1 MRVPGNR
8 VRGDAGGRREFSR
21 GRREGLVK
29 IRERRRGRG
38 SGEWGVKENKG
49 AFNINVA
56 IRECVT

>member
-1 MRVPGNR
+1 MS
-8 VRGDAGGRREFSR
+8 GDAGGRREFSR
-21 GRREGLVK
+21 GFRREGLVK

-56 IRECVT
+56 IRERVT

>member
-1 MRVPGNR
+1 MQE
-8 VRGDAGGRREFSR
+8 GDEENFHG

-38 SGEWGVKENKG
+38 SGGMGRGGVKENKG

-56 IRECVT
+56 IRERVT